1 MYKKSNYEFNVQL
14 FYKKKQE
21 YIRSLSNKVKYTNP
35 NVPLEADDLIL
46 FSFYKLLE
54 SENKL
59 EYFGNLSLDENFN
72 IESYF
77 SRKIWNYMRTYCN
90 VYKSKN
96 HQVLNLSLLIDHCE
110 ENLSENYYY
119 EDLFHFLT
127 KEEFD
132 VIYELKVNNLKR
144 NQLAKKMNTTI
155 YKLSIIEKS
164 AKLKICRYFNI
175 NF

>member
-1 MYKKSNYEFNVQL
+1 
-14 FYKKKQE
+14 
-21 YIRSLSNKVKYTNP
+21 
-35 NVPLEADDLIL
+35 
-46 FSFYKLLE
+46 
-54 SENKL
+54 
-59 EYFGNLSLDENFN
+59 
-72 IESYF
+72 
-77 SRKIWNYMRTYCN
+77 MRTYCN
-90 VYKSKN
+90 NYKSKN

-155 YKLSIIEKS
+155 YKLSIIERS

>member
-1 MYKKSNYEFNVQL
+1 
-14 FYKKKQE
+14 
-21 YIRSLSNKVKYTNP
+21 
-35 NVPLEADDLIL
+35 
-46 FSFYKLLE
+46 
-54 SENKL
+54 
-59 EYFGNLSLDENFN
+59 
-72 IESYF
+72 
-77 SRKIWNYMRTYCN
+77 MRTYCN

>member
-59 EYFGNLSLDENFN
+59 EYFSKLSLDENFN

-77 SRKIWNYMRTYCN
+77 SRKI
-90 VYKSKN
+90 
-96 HQVLNLSLLIDHCE
+96 
-110 ENLSENYYY
+110 
-119 EDLFHFLT
+119 
-127 KEEFD
+127 
-132 VIYELKVNNLKR
+132 
-144 NQLAKKMNTTI
+144 
-155 YKLSIIEKS
+155 
-164 AKLKICRYFNI
+164 
-175 NF
+175 

>member
-1 MYKKSNYEFNVQL
+1 
-14 FYKKKQE
+14 
-21 YIRSLSNKVKYTNP
+21 
-35 NVPLEADDLIL
+35 
-46 FSFYKLLE
+46 
-54 SENKL
+54 
-59 EYFGNLSLDENFN
+59 
-72 IESYF
+72 
-77 SRKIWNYMRTYCN
+77 MRTYCN
-90 VYKSKN
+90 NYKSKN

>member
-72 IESYF
+72 IENYF
-77 SRKIWNYMRTYCN
+77 SRKI
-90 VYKSKN
+90 
-96 HQVLNLSLLIDHCE
+96 
-110 ENLSENYYY
+110 
-119 EDLFHFLT
+119 
-127 KEEFD
+127 
-132 VIYELKVNNLKR
+132 
-144 NQLAKKMNTTI
+144 
-155 YKLSIIEKS
+155 
-164 AKLKICRYFNI
+164 
-175 NF
+175 

>member
-1 MYKKSNYEFNVQL
+1 MYKKSNYEFNVEL

-59 EYFGNLSLDENFN
+59 EYFVNLSLDENFN

-77 SRKIWNYMRTYCN
+77 SRKI
-90 VYKSKN
+90 
-96 HQVLNLSLLIDHCE
+96 
-110 ENLSENYYY
+110 
-119 EDLFHFLT
+119 
-127 KEEFD
+127 
-132 VIYELKVNNLKR
+132 
-144 NQLAKKMNTTI
+144 
-155 YKLSIIEKS
+155 
-164 AKLKICRYFNI
+164 
-175 NF
+175 

>member
-21 YIRSLSNKVKYTNP
+21 YISSLSNKVKYTNP

-77 SRKIWNYMRTYCN
+77 SRKI
-90 VYKSKN
+90 
-96 HQVLNLSLLIDHCE
+96 
-110 ENLSENYYY
+110 
-119 EDLFHFLT
+119 
-127 KEEFD
+127 
-132 VIYELKVNNLKR
+132 
-144 NQLAKKMNTTI
+144 
-155 YKLSIIEKS
+155 
-164 AKLKICRYFNI
+164 
-175 NF
+175 

>member
-21 YIRSLSNKVKYTNP
+21 HICFLANKVKYTNQ
-35 NVPLEADDLIL
+35 NVPLEVDDLIL

-59 EYFGNLSLDENFN
+59 EYFGNLSIDQNFN
-72 IESYF
+72 IENYF
-77 SRKIWNYMRTYCN
+77 ARKIWNYMRTYCN
-90 VYKSKN
+90 IYKSKN
-96 HQVLNLSLLIDHCE
+96 HQVLNLSLLIDNCE

-132 VIYELKVNNLKR
+132 VMYELKVNNLKR
-144 NQLAKKMNTTI
+144 NQLAKKMNITV
-155 YKLSIIEKS
+155 YKLNIIEKS
-164 AKLKICRYFNI
+164 AKLKICQYFNI

>member
-1 MYKKSNYEFNVQL
+1 
-14 FYKKKQE
+14 
-21 YIRSLSNKVKYTNP
+21 
-35 NVPLEADDLIL
+35 
-46 FSFYKLLE
+46 
-54 SENKL
+54 
-59 EYFGNLSLDENFN
+59 
-72 IESYF
+72 
-77 SRKIWNYMRTYCN
+77 MRTYCN
-90 VYKSKN
+90 IYKSKN

>member
-1 MYKKSNYEFNVQL
+1 MYKKSNYEFNVEL

-59 EYFGNLSLDENFN
+59 EYFGKLSLDENFN

-77 SRKIWNYMRTYCN
+77 SRKI
-90 VYKSKN
+90 
-96 HQVLNLSLLIDHCE
+96 
-110 ENLSENYYY
+110 
-119 EDLFHFLT
+119 
-127 KEEFD
+127 
-132 VIYELKVNNLKR
+132 
-144 NQLAKKMNTTI
+144 
-155 YKLSIIEKS
+155 
-164 AKLKICRYFNI
+164 
-175 NF
+175 